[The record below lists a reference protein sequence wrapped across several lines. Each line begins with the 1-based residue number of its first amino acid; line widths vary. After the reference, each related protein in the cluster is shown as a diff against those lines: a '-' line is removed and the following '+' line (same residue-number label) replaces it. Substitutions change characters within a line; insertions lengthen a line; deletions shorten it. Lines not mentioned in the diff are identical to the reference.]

1 MARIKVI
8 MEDEN
13 GQDVTI
19 KYYDLG
25 TDFSSIDKIEES
37 IHSISGDILTDVT
50 QLVLN
55 IEQDKFLKKVSTKLT
70 ENIG

>member
-19 KYYDLG
+19 KSYDLG